1 MLLSV
6 YMSAKYSILSPKK
19 HSLTAVI
26 YPATHSGSTQLEF
39 WMRSRTYSRIFAFPH
54 FCQFLQAKWQGEYIS
69 GPQICSHLSYISLAS
84 GVAELS
90 PQISSTFTQTA
101 IDSLKF
107 LSHAHRHRHT
117 HTHIAILGARY
128 NGLHYLGSHFFPT
141 LQSASRTSRCSLLAD
156 VLYLAQ
162 KAALAWCSPYKST

>member
-39 WMRSRTYSRIFAFPH
+39 WMRSRTYSGIFAFPH

-117 HTHIAILGARY
+117 HTHRYPWGPVQWIALPRISLFPYSAVSQSYFPLFSLG
-128 NGLHYLGSHFFPT
+128 
-141 LQSASRTSRCSLLAD
+141 RCSVPRTEGSFGMMFSL
-156 VLYLAQ
+156 
-162 KAALAWCSPYKST
+162 